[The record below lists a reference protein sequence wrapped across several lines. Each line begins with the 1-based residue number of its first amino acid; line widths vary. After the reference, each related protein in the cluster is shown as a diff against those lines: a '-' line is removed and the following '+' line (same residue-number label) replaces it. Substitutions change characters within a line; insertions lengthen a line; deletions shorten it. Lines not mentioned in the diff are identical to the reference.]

1 MRRVGVKILAGLGF
15 ALAAALAHASE
26 QPQTI
31 KRWSVGCNNVRVC
44 TAVGFAPGED
54 GFSANAYLTRGAKAS
69 DGPKLIFSGYL
80 MDGQPKRQ
88 AVQISI
94 DGQVLSGFRSF
105 EVAGTQDEPWEIVL
119 TQAESSSLLARMRS
133 GSVLRLG
140 ALGEISLE
148 GLSGALRFMDDRQKR
163 AGTVTALVAVGNAP
177 ASQVPAPPVLPTVK
191 AAAAISQKGLPTRI
205 PKGLLG
211 HPAVK
216 ACEWPGVLS
225 DMKPVSARLGP
236 DQLLWE
242 VPCDAGAYNLISLY
256 MLGNAAGTRFVPA
269 VIEGNTG
276 WENQSVPSAQLVNA
290 SYDPGTRQL
299 SAFNKGRGLG
309 DCGSSE
315 AWMWDGRRF
324 ARLDETVMGE
334 CEGVTSEHWINIF
347 HAQAAK

>member
-1 MRRVGVKILAGLGF
+1 
-15 ALAAALAHASE
+15 
-26 QPQTI
+26 
-31 KRWSVGCNNVRVC
+31 
-44 TAVGFAPGED
+44 
-54 GFSANAYLTRGAKAS
+54 
-69 DGPKLIFSGYL
+69 
-80 MDGQPKRQ
+80 
-88 AVQISI
+88 
-94 DGQVLSGFRSF
+94 
-105 EVAGTQDEPWEIVL
+105 
-119 TQAESSSLLARMRS
+119 
-133 GSVLRLG
+133 
-140 ALGEISLE
+140 
-148 GLSGALRFMDDRQKR
+148 
-163 AGTVTALVAVGNAP
+163 
-177 ASQVPAPPVLPTVK
+177 
-191 AAAAISQKGLPTRI
+191 
-205 PKGLLG
+205 
-211 HPAVK
+211 
-216 ACEWPGVLS
+216 
-225 DMKPVSARLGP
+225 LGP